1 MRPLAS
7 GYGLATYATASPTKV
22 RCRCSSR
29 TRTVLAMTRT
39 SPEGLH
45 PKASVT
51 VEAAAALVDVDT
63 GTIRAWSRSGSI
75 ELEVRGDMEVV
86 RLDQVRAVAAGRAR
100 HRPRGAALRE
110 RLDGARLP
118 STLSVTDLQALA
130 RG

>member
-1 MRPLAS
+1 
-7 GYGLATYATASPTKV
+7 
-22 RCRCSSR
+22 
-29 TRTVLAMTRT
+29 
-39 SPEGLH
+39 
-45 PKASVT
+45 VT

-86 RLDQVRAVAAGRAR
+86 RLDQVRAVAAARAR

-130 RG
+130 RGRT